1 MENSELRG
9 CSNRTWLRKTAKHEA
24 GHTLL
29 LWLLDRYVT
38 GVLVHENGG
47 LTRSGTIGEEEMLPS
62 CLLLHALAG
71 MVMSC
76 DKEVLFDLR
85 DHVDNKEYFHMDS
98 DSRFAAEIVCCFDA
112 LPTLVFAHHVQVLT
126 RFRTRFRKPYN
137 ELVALLLQGKH
148 LVDFKQ
154 AYELFGRWD
163 LEFGFDKCPKSDFVM
178 RALARELKWKVPKCG
193 WIGWDLNPLASW
205 EYKRPT
211 LIEVA
216 MKIKEQMDT
225 LCGKHSGGP

>member
-1 MENSELRG
+1 
-9 CSNRTWLRKTAKHEA
+9 LRKTAKHEA

-29 LWLLDRYVT
+29 LWLLGRCVT
-38 GVLVHENGG
+38 GVLVNENGG

-62 CLLLHALAG
+62 CLLLRALAG

-76 DKEVLFDLR
+76 EREVVFDLR
-85 DHVDNKEYFHMDS
+85 DHVDDKEYFHKDS
-98 DSRFAAEIVCCFDA
+98 DSRFAAEIVSCFDT
-112 LPTLVFAHHVQVLT
+112 PPMLVFAYHIQALT

-137 ELVALLLQGKH
+137 ELVDLLLQGNH

-163 LEFGFDKCPKSDFVM
+163 LEFGFDKRPKSDFVM
-178 RALARELKWKVPKCG
+178 RALAKELKWKVPKCK
-193 WIGWDLNPLASW
+193 WLGWDLKPLASW

-216 MKIKEQMDT
+216 IKIKEQMDT
-225 LCGKHSGGP
+225 LCGKHPGGP